1 MKATFENAE
10 KVFTTVNGVQ
20 KVVDSIYQTVNG
32 VYVKI
37 YSGRTPL
44 PEDLVL
50 TLVDFE
56 YIDNGDGTATITA
69 WKHTLNGVDSTIM
82 RVPDDSRIIL

>member
-1 MKATFENAE
+1 MKSTFENAD

-20 KVVDSIYQTVNG
+20 KIVGSIYETING

-37 YSGRTPL
+37 YPNIIPL
-44 PEDLVL
+44 PEVLVL
-50 TLVDFE
+50 SLVDFE

-69 WKHTLNGVDSTIM
+69 WKGTLNGVASTELV
-82 RVPDDSRIIL
+82 VPNDPRIIL